1 MMNAEQ
7 HSSDNSID
15 RLENLLELANLLNR
29 QTDFDEI
36 VRLVTEH
43 ARTLCNAEAGLL
55 LMINPGTRKTI
66 RTIFRAGSNH
76 TPQKYSKAHQ
86 QLCGWI
92 LLNKQ
97 PILLDNPESDERFHN
112 ANLPKAGVRN
122 AIGVPLLHRD
132 ILFGTFI
139 LINKHEGGFDQQDQ
153 HVLQQIITLAAP
165 HLHDVQEMQA
175 YFEPKIPRSALLQKY
190 HSVGL
195 IGKSKA
201 FIEMLESVEYAIR
214 SNVRVLLEGPNG
226 TGKELVARA
235 IHKFSE
241 TANGKFVGFD
251 CGAVTESLFESELF
265 GHKKGAFTGAI
276 NDRTGL
282 LASGHNGT
290 IFMDEIASMPIAMQ
304 AKLLRALQENEFR
317 PVGSNTTCKID
328 ARIIA
333 ASSNSLRNLVQDGT
347 FRKDFFYRLYVYPIK
362 LPALAERAEDIPL
375 LANHFLHKF
384 AQKQNK
390 ALHSIAEDVMDF
402 IIQQPWPGNIRE
414 LEHFIERLVA
424 RTDQA
429 ATVLTRKALPPEQK
443 RSFQRKRREMHDLHH
458 HESLEEKLQRHEIEL
473 IQEALHKTGGNKSQA
488 ARLLKIPTPT
498 LRYKMQKYKI

>member
-153 HVLQQIITLAAP
+153 HDLQQIITLAAP

-175 YFEPKIPRSALLQKY
+175 YFEPKMPRSALLQKY
-190 HSVGL
+190 RATGL
-195 IGKSKA
+195 IGKGKA
-201 FIEMLESVEYAIR
+201 FIEMLESIESAVR
-214 SNVRVLLEGPNG
+214 SDVRILLEGASG

-235 IHKFSE
+235 IHKFRNLS
-241 TANGKFVGFD
+241 KDSFVAVD
-251 CGAVTESLFESELF
+251 CGAISPTLIESELF
-265 GHKKGAFTGAI
+265 GHKLGSFTGAVS
-276 NDRTGL
+276 DRIGL
-282 LASGHNGT
+282 LQRANGGT
-290 IFMDEIASMPIAMQ
+290 IFIDEISSMSIEMQ
-304 AKLLRALQENEFR
+304 AKLMRALQENEIR
-317 PVGSNTTCKID
+317 PVGSNTSVPID
-328 ARIIA
+328 AQVVA
-333 ASSNSLRNLVQDGT
+333 ASSRPLQELVDSGQ
-347 FRKDFFYRLYVYPIK
+347 FREDLYYRLHVYPIY
-362 LPALAERAEDIPL
+362 LPSLAERIEDIPL
-375 LANHFLHKF
+375 LAEHFLNKF
-384 AQKQNK
+384 ALKDSK
-390 ALHSIAEDVMDF
+390 PLTAIAEDIMDF
-402 IIQQPWPGNIRE
+402 LVHRPWKGNIRE
-414 LEHFIERLVA
+414 FEHTIEQLVT
-424 RTDQA
+424 RA
-429 ATVLTRKALPPEQK
+429 APTAKVLTRATIPPNIKLEFQRQK
-443 RSFQRKRREMHDLHH
+443 RQRHDLFYQ
-458 HESLEEKLQRHEIEL
+458 ESLEQKLVHLQ
-473 IQEALHKTGGNKSQA
+473 S
-488 ARLLKIPTPT
+488 
-498 LRYKMQKYKI
+498 